1 MGKKNKKQK
10 DAAAAAAGK
19 RASTPPEYKELSKAS
34 KKEVMELAT
43 KLLEFCSKPIAPGPK
58 EIEDF
63 PEINS
68 MVEKIRSIQTEA
80 TYTQPEREACIP
92 AFIEWLNNS
101 KVDTS
106 AIEIENFQHVGY
118 GIKATKDLKEMDP
131 FVIVPRKIMITTDTA
146 RASGLDALIAEDK
159 ILQAMPSIVLA
170 LHLLCERRSTES
182 FWKPYLDMLPS
193 GYTTPLYFSPE
204 ELNLL
209 KGSPAYKD
217 CVNQYR
223 NIARQYA
230 YFYRVLQNHPAAAKL
245 PIKDCFTYDDYRW
258 AVSTVMTRQNQVPT
272 PDGERLTFALIP
284 LWDMCNHCNGT
295 ITTDYNVEEDCSE
308 CFALRDFTKGEQI
321 MIFYG
326 ARSNAE
332 LLIHS
337 GFVYPDNEWD
347 RIAVKLGISK
357 GDPLFDR
364 KSDLLMKLGLEVS
377 RSFFIHR
384 GRVPLDPQILAFLR
398 IFCMTDENL
407 KDFQSAPLT
416 EEKME
421 SLGDVST
428 PVSIENEEKVWSFLE
443 TRSALLQKAYDTTA
457 EEDEE
462 LLKSSDFNEN
472 QKLLICLRL
481 CEKNVLLSAQTFAR
495 TMKEKLTMKENKD

>member
-1 MGKKNKKQK
+1 MGKKSKKQK
-10 DAAAAAAGK
+10 DVVAGK
-19 RASTPPEYKELSKAS
+19 RANTPEHKELSKAS
-34 KKEVMELAT
+34 KKELMESAT
-43 KLLEFCSKPIAPGPK
+43 NLLEFCSKPIPPGPK

-63 PEINS
+63 PEIFS
-68 MVEKIRSIQTEA
+68 MVEKIRSIQTDV
-80 TYTQPEREACIP
+80 TYTQPERGTCIS
-92 AFIEWLNNS
+92 AFIEWLNNN
-101 KVDTS
+101 KVDTL

-131 FVIVPRKIMITTDTA
+131 FVIVPRKLMLTTDTA

-182 FWKPYLDMLPS
+182 FWRPYLDMLPS
-193 GYTTPLYFSPE
+193 RYTTPLYFSPE
-204 ELNLL
+204 ELALL

-230 YFYRVLQNHPAAAKL
+230 YFYRVLQNHPAASKL

-295 ITTDYNVEEDCSE
+295 ITTDYNVEDDCSE
-308 CFALRDFTKGEQI
+308 CFALRDFAKGEQI

-357 GDPLFDR
+357 GDPLFDS
-364 KSDLLMKLGLEVS
+364 KSDLLTKLGLEVS

-384 GRVPLDPQILAFLR
+384 GRFPLDPQILAFLR
-398 IFCMTDENL
+398 IFCMSEENL
-407 KDFQSAPLT
+407 KELQSSPLT

-421 SLGDVST
+421 SLGEVST
-428 PVSIENEEKVWSFLE
+428 PVSIENDEKVWSFLE
-443 TRSALLQKAYDTTA
+443 TRTALLQKAYDTTA

-462 LLKSSDFNEN
+462 LIKSSDYNEN
-472 QKLLICLRL
+472 QKLLICLRR
-481 CEKNVLLSAQTFAR
+481 CEKRILLSTQTYAK
-495 TMKEKLTMKENKD
+495 TMKETLISKQNKD